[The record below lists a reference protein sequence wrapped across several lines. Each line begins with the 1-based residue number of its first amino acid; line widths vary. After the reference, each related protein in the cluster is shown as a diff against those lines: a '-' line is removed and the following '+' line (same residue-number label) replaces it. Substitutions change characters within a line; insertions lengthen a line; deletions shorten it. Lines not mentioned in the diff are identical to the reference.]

1 MPSSDVSTLAL
12 STGTTDVLHK
22 LVHIRPPI
30 TQHKHVQYTLVCD
43 MEQRD
48 VLLLRE
54 RNAFRF
60 GNGDPPAILF
70 VAVELEPF
78 RIPVGSIRKEK
89 FVARLW
95 LRLLAYPLFEWRNL
109 RALSVDVDELA
120 VACLALPLLRSPWG
134 FAGGLFAVIG

>member
-1 MPSSDVSTLAL
+1 MAL

-89 FVARLW
+89 FVAWLRLW
-95 LRLLAYPLFEWRNL
+95 LFAYPLFEGSNFGSL
-109 RALSVDVDELA
+109 AVDVDELA

-134 FAGGLFAVIG
+134 FGGELFFVNG